1 MNRTLLVVIGLL
13 LVLVLACGALLL
25 GIGIAR
31 AVFAAAVPRFGG
43 MMQNWGFS
51 FPFGFRMGPG
61 MMGNGWRGGMMG
73 GGYGPGG
80 PVTASPLSI
89 EEAQD
94 AVQAYLDDLGNSDL
108 ALKEVMIFD
117 NHAYAEIVE
126 KSTGI
131 GAMEVLVDP
140 ASGSVY
146 PEHGPNMMWNLK
158 YSGMSGMMGGMMG
171 GWRNPQ
177 NGPQPSAEMPVSA
190 EQAVEL
196 AQKYLD
202 QYMPGVQVEGHA
214 DPFYGYYTLHTSRG
228 GQITG
233 MLSVNGYS
241 GQVFPHTWHGA
252 FITMSEE

>member
-1 MNRTLLVVIGLL
+1 MNRTLLAILVV
-13 LVLVLACGALLL
+13 VLALILACGALLV
-25 GIGIAR
+25 GIGIG
-31 AVFAAAVPRFGG
+31 RFLWGATFPGFTG
-43 MMQNWGFS
+43 MMQNWTLG
-51 FPFGFRMGPG
+51 FPFSSHMGGG
-61 MMGNGWRGGMMG
+61 MMGNNWRGGMM

-80 PVTASPLSI
+80 PVEGEPLSI

-94 AVQAYLDDLGNSDL
+94 AVQSYLDDLGNPDL

-140 ASGSVY
+140 VSRTVY

-171 GWRNPQ
+171 GWRNPR
-177 NGPQPSAEMPVSA
+177 NGPQPSADMPVSP

-196 AQKYLD
+196 AQKYLN
-202 QYMPGVQVEGHA
+202 QYMPGVQVEEHA

-252 FITMSEE
+252 FIAMSEE